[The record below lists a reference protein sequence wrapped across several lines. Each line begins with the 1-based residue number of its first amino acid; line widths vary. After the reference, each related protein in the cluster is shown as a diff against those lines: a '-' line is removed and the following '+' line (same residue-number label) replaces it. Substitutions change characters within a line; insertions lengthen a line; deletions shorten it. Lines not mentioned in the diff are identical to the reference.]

1 MFSSVNMSHGS
12 LILRPARRMQKGRGK
27 FLPPRQQ
34 HPQDPV
40 QHHQDPVAS
49 LVMMELVFEPRWSRS
64 GACKAQL
71 I

>member
-1 MFSSVNMSHGS
+1 MFSSVNLSHGS

-34 HPQDPV
+34 HPQDPI
-40 QHHQDPVAS
+40 AS

-64 GACKAQL
+64 GACEAQ
-71 I
+71 II